1 MMIHMVFQE
10 IRMFKRMWLALLLA
24 VSGLA
29 YAQPS
34 IEAVTGSLQGGGEV
48 VKIDLSQALDALP
61 TGFAIQSP
69 ARIALDFPGVA
80 NSMGRSTVEV
90 NQGNLA
96 IDQRRAGRRP
106 YACRA
111 EPQAACGLQGR
122 VARQVRAGGVGS
134 CQSRLARL
142 P

>member
-10 IRMFKRMWLALLLA
+10 IRMFKRMWLALLLS

-80 NSMGRSTVEV
+80 NSMRRSTV
-90 NQGNLA
+90 
-96 IDQRRAGRRP
+96 
-106 YACRA
+106 
-111 EPQAACGLQGR
+111 
-122 VARQVRAGGVGS
+122 
-134 CQSRLARL
+134 
-142 P
+142 